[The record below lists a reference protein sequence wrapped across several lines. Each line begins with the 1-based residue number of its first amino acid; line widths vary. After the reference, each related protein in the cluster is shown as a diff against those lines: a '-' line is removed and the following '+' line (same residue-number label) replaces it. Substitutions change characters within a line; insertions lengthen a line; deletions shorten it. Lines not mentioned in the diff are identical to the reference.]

1 MLTFNGEDVSEY
13 MAAQNDGYKHGM
25 VSMVIKRYGE
35 YIDDVLGEP
44 VVANKNISTI
54 DIERYLLSFLFSAN
68 LVGKTKEEL
77 AEMVADHFR
86 MAWKREVDGLE
97 FSLSSMP
104 KPKDRESMIDRLV
117 IVKNIDE
124 LKRKISG

>member
-13 MAAQNDGYKHGM
+13 MAAQNDNCKYGM
-25 VSMVIKRYGE
+25 VSMMIKRYGKN
-35 YIDDVLGEP
+35 IDEILGEA

-104 KPKDRESMIDRLV
+104 KPKDRGSMIDRLV
-117 IVKNIDE
+117 IVKKIDE

>member
-13 MAAQNDGYKHGM
+13 MAAQNDGCKHGM
-25 VSMVIKRYGE
+25 VSMVIKRYVE
-35 YIDDVLGEP
+35 YIDDVLGEA

-54 DIERYLLSFLFSAN
+54 DIERYLFSFLFGAN
-68 LVGKTKEEL
+68 LAGKTKEEL

-117 IVKNIDE
+117 IVKKIDE